1 MTKKGENMGR
11 AYEVRKASI
20 QKTGAAKAKLYS
32 NYAKEIYLA
41 AKKGV
46 PEIESNVLLKRIVD
60 KAKKEQVP
68 GDIIHRAI
76 EKAKG
81 AGGEDYETIVY
92 EGFGPGAS
100 TLIIKTL
107 TDNVN
112 RTVGFVRAAFNKV
125 HKSLG
130 VTNSVSYNYD
140 YLAIVSIKSEEEEKV
155 FNALLEEGIE
165 LVDFENEDGE
175 LVITVSPSDHNKV
188 KDCLEKIIPDVTYEL
203 DEEGMYPKDKVTLE
217 GEDLETFQKLYKML
231 DEIEDVTE
239 IYHNVELNDNN

>member
-1 MTKKGENMGR
+1 MGR

-32 NYAKEIYLA
+32 TFAKEIYLV
-41 AKKGV
+41 AKGN
-46 PEIESNVLLKRIVD
+46 PEIETNVNLKRI
-60 KAKKEQVP
+60 
-68 GDIIHRAI
+68 I
-76 EKAKG
+76 EKAKKQQVPNDIINRAIDKAKG
-81 AGGEDYETIVY
+81 NGTDDYEEVTY

-140 YLAIVSIKSEEEEKV
+140 YLGVIGFKYENEEEIFEYILEK
-155 FNALLEEGIE
+155 GIE
-165 LVDFENEDGE
+165 IIDLESEDGE
-175 LVITVSPSDHNKV
+175 VIITCNPTDIHSI
-188 KDCLEKIIPDVTYEL
+188 KDALESLIPDIDYTI
-203 DEEGMYPKDKVTLE
+203 DEVGMYPKDKITLE
-217 GEDLETFQKLYKML
+217 GEDKELFLRLYNMLE
-231 DEIEDVTE
+231 DIEDVTN
-239 IYHNVELNDNN
+239 IYHNVELD

>member
-1 MTKKGENMGR
+1 MGR

-20 QKTGAAKAKLYS
+20 QKNGAVKAKLYS

-46 PEIESNVLLKRIVD
+46 PELESNVNLKHLVE

-68 GDIIHRAI
+68 MDIIKRAI
-76 EKAKG
+76 DKAKG
-81 AGGEDYETIVY
+81 AGGEDYTEVIY

-100 TLIIKTL
+100 TFIIKTL

-112 RTVGFVRAAFNKV
+112 RTVGEIRAAFNKV

-140 YLAIVSIKSEEEEKV
+140 YLAIISFKSNEEEKI
-155 FNALLEEGIE
+155 FEELLNAGIE
-165 LVDFENEDGE
+165 IIDLESNDGE
-175 LVITVSPSDHNKV
+175 ITITANPKDINKV
-188 KDCLEKIIPDVTYEL
+188 KEELEKIIPGIEYTY
-203 DEEGMYPKDKVTLE
+203 DEVGMFAKEEVNLT
-217 GEDLETFQKLYKML
+217 GEDKEVYDKLYGLL
-231 DEIEDVTE
+231 DAIDDVSA
-239 IYHNVELNDNN
+239 IYTNVKLD

>member
-1 MTKKGENMGR
+1 MGR

-41 AKKGV
+41 AKKGT
-46 PEIESNVLLKRIVD
+46 PEIESNVLLKRLVD

-68 GDIIHRAI
+68 SDIINRAI
-76 EKAKG
+76 DKAKG
-81 AGGEDYETIVY
+81 AGGEEYEVVTY

-100 TLIIKTL
+100 TLIIRTL

-112 RTVGFVRAAFNKV
+112 RTVGMVRAAFNKI

-140 YLAIVSIKSEEEEKV
+140 YLAIVSVKNMNEEEV
-155 FNALLEEGIE
+155 FNALLENGIE
-165 LVDFENEDGE
+165 PVDFENEDGE
-175 LVITVSPSDHNKV
+175 IIITVKPTDHNKV
-188 KDCLEKIIPDVTYEL
+188 KDVLESINPDVHYEL
-203 DEEGMYPKDKVTLE
+203 DEEGMYAKDKVTLE
-217 GEDLETFQKLYKML
+217 GEDLELFERLL
-231 DEIEDVTE
+231 SLLEDIDDVSD
-239 IYHNVELNDNN
+239 IYHNVNL

>member
-1 MTKKGENMGR
+1 MGR

-32 NYAKEIYLA
+32 NFAKEIYLA

-46 PEIESNVLLKRIVD
+46 PEIDSNIELKRMVE
-60 KAKKEQVP
+60 KAKKLQVP
-68 GDIIHRAI
+68 SDIINRAI

-81 AGGEDYETIVY
+81 AGGEDYSTVVY

-112 RTVGFVRAAFNKV
+112 RTVSFVREAFNKV

-140 YLAIVSIKSEEEEKV
+140 YLAVMSFKSDKEEEIFEK
-155 FNALLEEGIE
+155 LLNEGIE
-165 LVDFENEDGE
+165 PVEFESEDGY
-175 LVITVSPSDHNKV
+175 ITISVNPSDHNKV
-188 KDCLEKIIPDVTYEL
+188 KDVLESNLENVDYEY
-203 DEEGMYPKDKVTLE
+203 DEVGMFARDKVTLT
-217 GEDLETFQKLYKML
+217 GDDLEQFNRLYSL
-231 DEIEDVTE
+231 LEDIDDVTD
-239 IYHNVELNDNN
+239 IYHNVNLD

>member
-1 MTKKGENMGR
+1 MGR

-20 QKTGAAKAKLYS
+20 QKNGAVKAKLYS

-46 PEIESNVLLKRIVD
+46 PELESNVNLKHLVE

-68 GDIIHRAI
+68 MDIIKRAI
-76 EKAKG
+76 DKAKG
-81 AGGEDYETIVY
+81 AGGEDYTEVIY

-100 TLIIKTL
+100 TFIIKTL

-112 RTVGFVRAAFNKV
+112 RTVGEIRAAFNKV

-140 YLAIVSIKSEEEEKV
+140 YLAIISFKSNEEEKI
-155 FNALLEEGIE
+155 FEELLNAGIE
-165 LVDFENEDGE
+165 IIDLESNDGE
-175 LVITVSPSDHNKV
+175 ITITANPKDINKV
-188 KDCLEKIIPDVTYEL
+188 KEELEKIIPGIEYTY
-203 DEEGMYPKDKVTLE
+203 DEVGMFAKEEVTLT
-217 GEDLETFQKLYKML
+217 GEDKEIYDKLYNLL
-231 DEIEDVTE
+231 DAIDDASA
-239 IYHNVELNDNN
+239 IYTNVKLD

>member
-1 MTKKGENMGR
+1 MGR

-32 NYAKEIYLA
+32 NFAKEIYLA

-46 PEIESNVLLKRIVD
+46 PEIDSNIELKRMVE
-60 KAKKEQVP
+60 KAKKLQVP
-68 GDIIHRAI
+68 SDIINRAI

-81 AGGEDYETIVY
+81 AGGEDYQTVVY

-100 TLIIKTL
+100 TLIVKTL

-112 RTVGFVRAAFNKV
+112 RTVSFVREAFNKV

-140 YLAIVSIKSEEEEKV
+140 YLAIVSVKSDKEEEIFEG
-155 FNALLEEGIE
+155 LLNDGIE
-165 LVDFENEDGE
+165 PVEFESENG
-175 LVITVSPSDHNKV
+175 LITISVNPTDHNKV
-188 KDCLEKIIPDVTYEL
+188 KDCLEKLIPNIDYEI
-203 DEEGMYPKDKVTLE
+203 DEVGMYARDLITLT
-217 GEDLETFQKLYKML
+217 GEDLEQFNKLYTML
-231 DEIEDVTE
+231 EAIDDVTD
-239 IYHNVELNDNN
+239 IYHNVNLD

>member
-1 MTKKGENMGR
+1 MGR

-20 QKTGAAKAKLYS
+20 QKNGAVKAKLYS

-46 PEIESNVLLKRIVD
+46 PELESNVNLKHLVE

-68 GDIIHRAI
+68 MDIIKRAI
-76 EKAKG
+76 DKAKG
-81 AGGEDYETIVY
+81 AGGEDYTEVIY

-100 TLIIKTL
+100 TFIIKTL

-112 RTVGFVRAAFNKV
+112 RTVGEIRAAFNKV

-140 YLAIVSIKSEEEEKV
+140 YLAIISFKSNEEEKI
-155 FNALLEEGIE
+155 FEELLNAGIE
-165 LVDFENEDGE
+165 IIDLESNDGE
-175 LVITVSPSDHNKV
+175 ITITANPKDINKV
-188 KDCLEKIIPDVTYEL
+188 KEELEKIIPGIEYTY
-203 DEEGMYPKDKVTLE
+203 DEVGMFAKEEVTLT
-217 GEDLETFQKLYKML
+217 GEEKEVYDKLYGLL
-231 DEIEDVTE
+231 DAIDDVSA
-239 IYHNVELNDNN
+239 IYTNVKLD

>member
-1 MTKKGENMGR
+1 MGR

-32 NYAKEIYLA
+32 NFAKEIYLA

-46 PEIESNVLLKRIVD
+46 PEIDSNIDLKRMVEKAKKLQVPSDIINRAID
-60 KAKKEQVP
+60 KAK
-68 GDIIHRAI
+68 GS
-76 EKAKG
+76 
-81 AGGEDYETIVY
+81 GGEDYSTVIY

-112 RTVGFVRAAFNKV
+112 RTVSFVREAFNKV

-140 YLAIVSIKSEEEEKV
+140 YLAVMSFESDKEEEIFE
-155 FNALLEEGIE
+155 ALLTEGIE
-165 LVDFENEDGE
+165 PVEFETENGF
-175 LVITVSPSDHNKV
+175 LTISVNPTDHNKV
-188 KDCLEKIIPDVTYEL
+188 KDIIEKIIPNVDYEVN
-203 DEEGMYPKDKVTLE
+203 EVGMYARDLVTLSS
-217 GEDLETFQKLYKML
+217 EDLELFNRLYSML
-231 DEIEDVTE
+231 EDIDDVTD
-239 IYHNVELNDNN
+239 IYHNVKLD